1 MLRLIHALVDHDDVK
16 SAYLT
21 RHDLPSGRMAS
32 ENRNTVEARTGT
44 VWQMLADRWNDPN
57 FLPVTGIFPE
67 LHSDFSR
74 PMAINHDYV
83 SQMQAATAEKVE
95 EKWNTMNLRLKR
107 VIESWERS
115 GQGDGGHLNMDFDE
129 EALDYSE
136 EMNDPYEVNVS
147 DEAFGSLRNR
157 SQAALDQ
164 RKNFVYGKTY
174 LLYLWH
180 MLDTHDLLR
189 SSMQRFNSSTGSG
202 NASFGVPSVVGH
214 KHGFS
219 EDDDSMANLSK
230 GSSKKQK
237 RSEDLDK
244 LSLSIAQHGQ
254 SLVKVAK
261 MAAMQQNKERIQ
273 SLQDTR
279 RNLVICLASEDV
291 AGNSILS
298 NVITTEIEKI
308 NVEINELTISL
319 NNEEK
324 DKTPRK
330 CNRSPV

>member
-1 MLRLIHALVDHDDVK
+1 MLRLIHALVDHDDIK

-21 RHDLPSGRMAS
+21 RHDLPSGRMAI
-32 ENRNTVEARTGT
+32 ENRNTVEARMGT
-44 VWQMLADRWNDPN
+44 VWQMMADRWNDPN

-74 PMAINHDYV
+74 PIALNHDYV
-83 SQMQAATAEKVE
+83 SQMQVATAEKVE

-107 VIESWERS
+107 VIDGWEAS
-115 GQGDGGHLNMDFDE
+115 GQGDGGHLNFDD
-129 EALDYSE
+129 EAFDYSD
-136 EMNDPYEVNVS
+136 EMSFPDEVNVS
-147 DEAFGSLRNR
+147 EEHFGSLKNR

-164 RKNFVYGKTY
+164 RKNFVDGKTY
-174 LLYLWH
+174 LLYLWQ

-189 SSMQRFNSSTGSG
+189 SSMQRLNSSTASG

-214 KHGFS
+214 KHGYS
-219 EDDDSMANLSK
+219 EDDDSMTNQSK

-237 RSEDLDK
+237 RSDEIDK
-244 LSLSIAQHGQ
+244 LSLSITQHGQ

-261 MAAMQQNKERIQ
+261 LAALQQQRDRIH
-273 SLQDTR
+273 SLEDTR
-279 RNLVICLASEDV
+279 RNLVIRLASDDV
-291 AGNSILS
+291 AGNTILS

-308 NVEINELTISL
+308 NEEIKELTISL
-319 NNEEK
+319 NNEGK

>member
-1 MLRLIHALVDHDDVK
+1 
-16 SAYLT
+16 
-21 RHDLPSGRMAS
+21 
-32 ENRNTVEARTGT
+32 
-44 VWQMLADRWNDPN
+44 
-57 FLPVTGIFPE
+57 
-67 LHSDFSR
+67 
-74 PMAINHDYV
+74 
-83 SQMQAATAEKVE
+83 
-95 EKWNTMNLRLKR
+95 
-107 VIESWERS
+107 
-115 GQGDGGHLNMDFDE
+115 
-129 EALDYSE
+129 
-136 EMNDPYEVNVS
+136 
-147 DEAFGSLRNR
+147 
-157 SQAALDQ
+157 
-164 RKNFVYGKTY
+164 
-174 LLYLWH
+174 
-180 MLDTHDLLR
+180 
-189 SSMQRFNSSTGSG
+189 
-202 NASFGVPSVVGH
+202 
-214 KHGFS
+214 
-219 EDDDSMANLSK
+219 MANLSK

-261 MAAMQQNKERIQ
+261 IAALQQQKERIH

-279 RNLVICLASEDV
+279 RSLVIRLASEDV